1 MWVTWLMPS
10 IKSRSKDKG
19 VPWSWWLSLPHQSK
33 MGREKKQAEYFQPQ
47 HLKPLLNV
55 SYR

>member
-10 IKSRSKDKG
+10 IKSQSKDKG

-33 MGREKKQAEYFQPQ
+33 MRREKKQAEYFN
-47 HLKPLLNV
+47 H
-55 SYR
+55 ST